1 MPVAWR
7 ICRSVSRFWSAA
19 CDVAKMKYLKISIR
33 TRFCT
38 PRENCVPLPRRR
50 GSWRSCRIPGGETT
64 QISPQCARKR
74 ETSKEHSTPQ
84 RAPKRTGTHS
94 TPSSIPHSSVHVPR
108 RGTRKG
114 LSVCVCVCQQPT
126 CGSSPHRAHSMS
138 DTRARHRP
146 PLSTRARGLDEMFD
160 IESLPID
167 VCPYSMYVCVCAC
180 ACVCVCVPPNHPF
193 VRQTPSSV
201 HESKACNP
209 THTCI
214 AQPYAHARVEW
225 KLRRSQSVRVSFS

>member
-84 RAPKRTGTHS
+84 RAPKRTGTRS

-114 LSVCVCVCQQPT
+114 LSVRVCVCQQPT
-126 CGSSPHRAHSMS
+126 RVVRAHIEHTACLILVRGIAHRSPHARAAL
-138 DTRARHRP
+138 TRC
-146 PLSTRARGLDEMFD
+146 LILRAYQLTYAHILCM
-160 IESLPID
+160 
-167 VCPYSMYVCVCAC
+167 CVCAC
-180 ACVCVCVPPNHPF
+180 ACVCVPPNHPF
-193 VRQTPSSV
+193 VQQTPSSV